1 VNEPQK
7 RTRTITV
14 RYPTP
19 SRAGIFIVVGQLR
32 DDLGRWMVPTI
43 TVPDSL
49 QQIIESG
56 RFAKDVAIGLLVA
69 SFFFDEMMLDVKDHE

>member
-1 VNEPQK
+1 
-7 RTRTITV
+7 
-14 RYPTP
+14 
-19 SRAGIFIVVGQLR
+19 
-32 DDLGRWMVPTI
+32 MVPTI